1 MWVGNNPQASQLMA
15 EVEIPQQL
23 GDWSDMEQKWIFES
37 ELQFDLANITDEID
51 RSKKLVETKFFDKIR
66 IITELVGAQ
75 TKLVGIYTSQLATKR
90 RAGSKHKVN
99 GILATTIFN
108 FPYRSLSILS
118 LVRNT
123 FYGSARIVC
132 RQFFE
137 SLIVAKYSEYEPALV
152 QRWNTQLDEKS
163 DDASSIE
170 VGPGKA
176 FGRLESSGKNIGSL
190 RQTWKDLCKATHPT
204 PYSQQVL
211 RILKIADQKEASRIF
226 LAHTEYT
233 LDLLL
238 ALLAMNFHLLIG
250 HYGRKANR
258 WWFGYLEDPFGSY
271 DREKKLKENSK
282 RLIREYFEKCG
293 DRKGARGLWKRNIFE
308 FKQSWGLRIQS
319 SSPGPTRP
327 ILLQGSHPR

>member
-1 MWVGNNPQASQLMA
+1 MRLKSHDSLK
-15 EVEIPQQL
+15 IR
-23 GDWSDMEQKWIFES
+23 SDMEQKWVFES
-37 ELQFDLANITDEID
+37 ELQFDLTNITNEID
-51 RSKKLVETKFFDKIR
+51 RSKKLVETTFFDKIR

-75 TKLVGIYTSQLATKR
+75 TKLVGIYTSQLATR
-90 RAGSKHKVN
+90 TRSGSKYKVN
-99 GILATTIFN
+99 GVLATALFN

-137 SLIVAKYSEYEPALV
+137 SLIVAKYSEYEPPLV
-152 QRWNTQLDEKS
+152 QKWNVQLEEKC
-163 DDASSIE
+163 DDASPIE
-170 VGPGKA
+170 VGPGKV
-176 FGRLESSGKNIGSL
+176 FGRLESRGRNIESL
-190 RQTWKDLCKATHPT
+190 RQTWKDLCKTTHPT

-211 RILKIADQKEASRIF
+211 RVLTPRDEKEASRHF
-226 LAHTEYT
+226 LGNTEYT

-238 ALLAMNFHLLIG
+238 ALLAMNFHLLVG

-258 WWFGYLEDPFGSY
+258 WWFGYLEDPLGCY
-271 DREKKLKENSK
+271 DRERKLKENSK

-308 FKQSWGLRIQS
+308 FRQSWDCAAN
-319 SSPGPTRP
+319 
-327 ILLQGSHPR
+327 LL